1 MHRIVIILFVFF
13 LILTGIATLASP
25 DNNPG
30 LAFPAITVILL
41 GISIVQFLYRRLQP
55 KHIKPPP
62 SQVAEIE
69 RLYFRAMREMLNE
82 NINYAQVISDF
93 QRILSIDPNYKNT
106 KHYMNRV
113 VALQEEAGNDA
124 NVSITPNKAD
134 FLKLQEK
141 LISEDST
148 VRKAVVMELIPFGPR
163 AVDPL
168 IALLMDEDIDVR
180 VHAATALGWV
190 GGPDAV
196 QPLLVALTD
205 KDLAVRRYAAR
216 AMCWVVDETAVEGLI
231 EALSD
236 EDTYVRSYSARA
248 LGWSQDPRA
257 IGPLLRLLNDD
268 SGEVRNYA
276 RTALEDLGV
285 EDFENVQNL
294 QVATS

>member
-1 MHRIVIILFVFF
+1 MHRIVIILSIFF
-13 LILTGIATLASP
+13 LILTSIITLASP
-25 DNNPG
+25 DHNPG
-30 LAFPAITVILL
+30 LALLTVTVILL
-41 GISIVQFLYRRLQP
+41 GISSVQFLYRRLQP
-55 KHIKPPP
+55 RQIKPPP

-82 NINYAQVISDF
+82 SINYAQVVSDF

-106 KHYMNRV
+106 RHYMNRV
-113 VALQEEAGNDA
+113 MALREEAGHDITL
-124 NVSITPNKAD
+124 SIAPSKAD
-134 FLKLQEK
+134 FIKLQER

-148 VRKAVVMELIPFGPR
+148 VRKAVVMELIPFGSR

-190 GGPDAV
+190 GGPDAI
-196 QPLLVALTD
+196 QPLLVALKD

-216 AMCWVVDETAVEGLI
+216 AMCWVVDKSAVEGLI

-248 LGWSQDPRA
+248 LGWSQDQRA
-257 IGPLLRLLNDD
+257 VSPLLRLLNDE
-268 SGEVRNYA
+268 SGEVQSYA

-285 EDFENVQNL
+285 ADLEIGQNL
-294 QVATS
+294 QVVAP